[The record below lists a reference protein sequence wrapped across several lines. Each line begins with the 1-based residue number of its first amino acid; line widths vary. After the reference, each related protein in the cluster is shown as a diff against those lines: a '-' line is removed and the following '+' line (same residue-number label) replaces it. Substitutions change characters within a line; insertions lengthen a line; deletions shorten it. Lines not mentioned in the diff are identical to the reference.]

1 MMSKGDG
8 RNLVLQVD
16 DDPKGWACFVLRG
29 ENGFRIQPAVDEKR
43 KRAVIF
49 AELKE
54 AKRAT
59 FWCKKGT
66 QRSNAVTLKMTGE
79 SFLLLL
85 YFRSPVQLK
94 G

>member
-59 FWCKKGT
+59 FWCKNDTK
-66 QRSNAVTLKMTGE
+66 RSNAVTLKMTGE

>member
-16 DDPKGWACFVLRG
+16 YGPKGWVCFVLRG
-29 ENGFRIQPAVDEKR
+29 ESGFSIKPTVNEKT

-49 AELKE
+49 AELID

-85 YFRSPVQLK
+85 LYFRSPV
-94 G
+94 

>member
-1 MMSKGDG
+1 MSKGDG

-16 DDPKGWACFVLRG
+16 DDLNGWKCYVLRG
-29 ENGFRIQPAVDEKR
+29 ENGFRIIPAVDKNR
-43 KRAVIF
+43 KTTVIF

-79 SFLLLL
+79 SLLLLLL